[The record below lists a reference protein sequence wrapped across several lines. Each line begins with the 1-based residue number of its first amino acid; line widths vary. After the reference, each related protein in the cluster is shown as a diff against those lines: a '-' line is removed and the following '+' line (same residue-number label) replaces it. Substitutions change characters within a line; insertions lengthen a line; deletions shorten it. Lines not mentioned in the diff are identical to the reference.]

1 MNAEIWQLI
10 NILGAPVIGGIIIW
24 IWKLDS
30 RIFEIRAALIGR
42 DEFRNQMQEIRNEI
56 AELRR
61 ILIGRENIENNR
73 H

>member
-1 MNAEIWQLI
+1 MTAEIWQLL
-10 NILGAPVIGGIIIW
+10 NILGVPVIGGLIVW

-30 RIFEIRAALIGR
+30 RIFEIRAALLDR

-61 ILIGRENIENNR
+61 ILINRENIENNR